1 MKKHHRL
8 LAALL
13 ITALLFGCTP
23 LWAFSEPIKAGDS
36 PSNAISE
43 ATDEAEEEFITTL
56 AEGTD
61 PYDQFTGN
69 VGSED
74 KKTYNVFV
82 GVGRGMTI
90 GRFNGISFDPDKLNI
105 DELDKELATLEKTT
119 YGTEINGLRVRG
131 LKEGVTSF
139 KIGEDTYKL
148 YVVPGISSY
157 AQNSKTVEIKIADM
171 TDCTAYFSI
180 NGGDLQKIEEA
191 GYLINQTFVG
201 GFQISFFAAPDEGY
215 ALTQMKITGTAGQY
229 YSLGDGTR
237 TDGSDSEAW
246 PLKDPDALD
255 PVLTND
261 DNIWKENHGFK
272 KPFTINGF
280 MTVKRLRELFTQALQ
295 LHCDGTAQFGSYG
308 KNDNR
313 EAEITFVA
321 EKLPTMVKSISSY
334 RLSQN
339 ATDSW
344 EEYDPQEP
352 PELRLGSMLEYTFT
366 ISRSGTQSIE
376 YTDVLLVDEKID
388 YKLLLTYQDGHLLG
402 YIGGSKK
409 DKPDLSFN
417 SSETEL
423 KITVQYTLNEQDL
436 SKYSG
441 GSFENSATLSYNYR
455 SIYSAGVYSVAQ
467 SSQADCKIF
476 GLVTYQ
482 WASDIPEEI
491 QREFVCPDSHQF
503 VANASAEVKGGD
515 LVNKYKILCSDN
527 GWKKWTFEGWKLQED
542 TDPNKLYKPGQNVT
556 ATDHSTS
563 TATFVGQW
571 KREELQPNS
580 VTYQWKGLPEGH
592 NQAIPTEQSCY
603 ETQKFSVDST
613 YQQETLVTIGN
624 VNYVFSGWKNEAD
637 QVVSGEQLMGAENIV
652 LTGQWVEE
660 STLVTL
666 TITTDNCDPIDK
678 DQVFLFRVTGEGL
691 DVTVS
696 VKGNGSTSIFGLRSG
711 KTYTVTE
718 LTDWSWRYQSN
729 PATQTI
735 TPDENGEQVT
745 FGHSRPAKQWLDGN
759 CIWNIFKKEEEEGV

>member
-43 ATDEAEEEFITTL
+43 ATDETEEGFITTL
-56 AEGTD
+56 AEGPD
-61 PYDQFTGN
+61 PYDEFTGN
-69 VGSED
+69 VGSAD

-90 GRFNGISFDPDKLNI
+90 GKFNDVSFDPDKLNI

-119 YGTEINGLRVRG
+119 YGTGINGLRVRG

-148 YVVPGISSY
+148 YVVPGISSF

-180 NGGDLQKIEEA
+180 NGGDLQKIEE

-215 ALTQMKITGTAGQY
+215 ALTQMKITGTGGQY

-246 PLKDPDALD
+246 PLNDPDALD
-255 PVLTND
+255 PVSTNN
-261 DNIWKENHGFK
+261 DNIWKKNHGFK
-272 KPFTINGF
+272 TPFSHF

-295 LHCDGTAQFGSYG
+295 RHCDGTAQFGNYWG
-308 KNDNR
+308 HHDR
-313 EAEITFVA
+313 EAEITFAA
-321 EKLPTMVKSISSY
+321 EKLPTMVKSISRY
-334 RLSQN
+334 RLNQN

-344 EEYDPQEP
+344 QNYDPQNP

-376 YTDVLLVDEKID
+376 YTDVLLVDEKIG

-409 DKPDLSFN
+409 DKPDWEFD

-436 SKYSG
+436 SKYFG

-482 WASDIPEEI
+482 WASNIPEEI

-503 VANASAEVKGGD
+503 VANASAEVQGED
-515 LVNKYKILCSDN
+515 LVGKYKILCSDN
-527 GWKKWTFEGWKLQED
+527 VWKKWTFQGWKLQED
-542 TDPNKLYKPGQNVT
+542 AGTDLYKPGDAVT
-556 ATDHSTS
+556 ATDYSTS

-571 KREELQPNS
+571 KSEELQPHS
-580 VTYQWKGLPEGH
+580 VTYRWEGLPEGH
-592 NQAIPTEQSCY
+592 NQALPAPQSCY
-603 ETQKFSVDST
+603 EAQKFSVDST

-624 VNYVFSGWKNEAD
+624 VNYVFSGWKNEEG
-637 QVVSGEQLMGAENIV
+637 QVVSGEQLMGAEDIV
-652 LTGQWVEE
+652 LTGRWVEE

-666 TITTDNCDPIDK
+666 TITTENCDTIDK

-696 VKGNGSTSIFGLRSG
+696 VQGNGSTSIFGLRSG

-718 LTDWSWRYQSN
+718 LTDWSWRYGSI

-735 TPDENGEQVT
+735 TPDENGAQVT
-745 FGHSRPAKQWLDGN
+745 FGHSRTAKQWLDGN
-759 CIWNIFKKEEEEGV
+759 CIWDIFKKEEEEGV

>member
-1 MKKHHRL
+1 M
-8 LAALL
+8 
-13 ITALLFGCTP
+13 T
-23 LWAFSEPIKAGDS
+23 IKA
-36 PSNAISE
+36 
-43 ATDEAEEEFITTL
+43 
-56 AEGTD
+56 
-61 PYDQFTGN
+61 
-69 VGSED
+69 
-74 KKTYNVFV
+74 
-82 GVGRGMTI
+82 
-90 GRFNGISFDPDKLNI
+90 FNGTKYARGTLNL
-105 DELDKELATLEKTT
+105 ENLDTDLASIEETSDDS
-119 YGTEINGLRVRG
+119 GTETFYGLRVRG
-131 LKEGVTSF
+131 RKEGVTSF
-139 KIGEDTYKL
+139 EIGKDTYKL

-180 NGGDLQKIEEA
+180 NGGDLQKIEKT

-215 ALTQMKITGTAGQY
+215 ALTQMKITRTGNQY

-246 PLKDPDALD
+246 PLKDPSALD
-255 PVLTND
+255 PLPTND
-261 DNIWKENHGFK
+261 SIWKVDRLNQPHGFK
-272 KPFTINGF
+272 TPFTINGF

-295 LHCDGTAQFGSYG
+295 LHCDGTSQIGNYG
-308 KNDNR
+308 DKNDR
-313 EAEITFVA
+313 EAEITFAA
-321 EKLPTMVKSISSY
+321 EKLPTMVKSISRY
-334 RLSQN
+334 HLIQN

-344 EEYDPQEP
+344 EEYDPQDP

-376 YTDVLLVDEKID
+376 YTDVLLVDEKIG
-388 YKLLLTYQDGHLLG
+388 YKLLLTYQDGQLLG

-409 DKPDLSFN
+409 DTPDLSFN

-423 KITVQYTLNEQDL
+423 KIPVEYTLNEQDL

-441 GSFENSATLSYNYR
+441 GSFENSATLSYNYH

-467 SSQADCKIF
+467 SSQADCKIY

-503 VANASAEVKGGD
+503 VANDSAEVQGED
-515 LVNKYKILCSDN
+515 LVGKYKILCSDN
-527 GWKKWTFEGWKLQED
+527 MWKKWTFQGWKLQESPGGD
-542 TDPNKLYKPGQNVT
+542 QLYKPGQTVT
-556 ATDHSTS
+556 ATAYGTS

-571 KREELQPNS
+571 KSEELQPHS
-580 VTYQWKGLPEGH
+580 VTYQWEGLPEGH
-592 NQAIPTEQSCY
+592 NQAIPPVQSWY
-603 ETQKFSVDST
+603 EAQKFSVDST

-652 LTGQWVEE
+652 LTGKWVEE

-666 TITTDNCDPIDK
+666 TITTENCDTIDK

-696 VKGNGSTSIFGLRSG
+696 VKGNGSTSIFGLRSE

-718 LTDWSWRYQSN
+718 LTDWSWRYESN
-729 PATQTI
+729 SATQTI
-735 TPDENGEQVT
+735 TPDENGAQVT
-745 FGHSRPAKQWLDGN
+745 FGHSRTAKQWLDGN